1 LRRAALLFAAIAD
14 LSLAPRELQGRQR
27 EGCRSATGGRSV
39 HNDRR
44 AVVKGLGAL
53 AALAATPGI
62 VRAQAPLPKAVPDF
76 PDSGKFQTGD
86 LLWPKKKG
94 AFVPRTR
101 SVGAPPPSEER
112 KTWEAERQ
120 RALSEPQRAGLS
132 PEVAEKLKGMRF
144 DEFERLYHS
153 GAAQPAPG
161 QAPATRGLLGDTIS
175 VGHVGLIEVGANGI
189 AYVIEATPQGP
200 GSASGVIRTRYADWL
215 NAYANI
221 QVWHGRWAGLD
232 EQMRAG
238 VVKAALA
245 QIGKPYDFFNFDLN
259 DDSGFYC
266 SKLVW
271 QCLWRTAKIAAD
283 DNPDPQRGKWFP
295 PWFSPKA
302 LIAVKRVSVLHKPGD
317 Y

>member
-1 LRRAALLFAAIAD
+1 
-14 LSLAPRELQGRQR
+14 
-27 EGCRSATGGRSV
+27 V
-39 HNDRR
+39 HHDRR
-44 AVVKGLGAL
+44 TVVKGLGAL
-53 AALAATPGI
+53 SAALAAGASPA
-62 VRAQAPLPKAVPDF
+62 VAQTPLPKSVADF
-76 PDSGKFQTGD
+76 PDSQKFQTGD

-101 SVGAPPPSEER
+101 SAGAAPQNEER
-112 KTWEAERQ
+112 KTWEASRQ
-120 RALSEPQRAGLS
+120 RALSDPGQAGVS
-132 PEVAEKLKGMRF
+132 PEVAEKLKAMRF

-153 GAAQPAPG
+153 GATQQPAAPG
-161 QAPATRGLLGDTIS
+161 TRGALADTIS

-200 GSASGVIRTRYADWL
+200 SGAAGVIRTRYADWL
-215 NAYANI
+215 AAYANI
-221 QVWHGRWAGLD
+221 QVWHGRLRSLD
-232 EQMRAG
+232 ASGRAR
-238 VVKAALA
+238 VVEAALA

-259 DDSGFYC
+259 DDRGFYC

-271 QCLWRTAKIAAD
+271 QCTWRAAKVAVD

-302 LIAVKRVSVLHKPGD
+302 LIGLKRIEVLHKPGE

>member
-1 LRRAALLFAAIAD
+1 VHHNRRAFV
-14 LSLAPRELQGRQR
+14 
-27 EGCRSATGGRSV
+27 T
-39 HNDRR
+39 
-44 AVVKGLGAL
+44 GLGAL
-53 AALAATPGI
+53 TALMTAPP
-62 VRAQAPLPKAVPDF
+62 VVSAQAPLPKAVPDF
-76 PDSGKFQTGD
+76 PDSQKFQTGD

-101 SVGAPPPSEER
+101 SIGAAPPNAER

-132 PEVAEKLKGMRF
+132 PEVAEKLKTMRF
-144 DEFERLYHS
+144 DEFERIYHS
-153 GAAQPAPG
+153 GGAAPPQG
-161 QAPATRGLLGDTIS
+161 QATRGLLGDTVS
-175 VGHVGLIEVGANGI
+175 VGHVGIIEVGANGI

-200 GSASGVIRTRYADWL
+200 GNASGVIRTRYADWL

-221 QVWHGRWAGLD
+221 QVWHGRLNGLD
-232 EQMRAG
+232 QTTRAAI
-238 VVKAALA
+238 VKAAQG

-271 QCLWRTAKIAAD
+271 QCVWRTAKVAAD

-302 LIAVKRVSVLHKPGD
+302 LIGVKRITVLHKPGE

>member
-1 LRRAALLFAAIAD
+1 V
-14 LSLAPRELQGRQR
+14 Q
-27 EGCRSATGGRSV
+27 
-39 HNDRR
+39 HDRR
-44 AVVKGLGAL
+44 AIVKGLGAL
-53 AALAATPGI
+53 AATVTAPA
-62 VRAQAPLPKAVPDF
+62 VASAQAPLPKAVPDF
-76 PDSGKFQTGD
+76 PDSQKFQTGD

-94 AFVPRTR
+94 AYVPRTR
-101 SVGAPPPSEER
+101 SVGAAPPNEER

-132 PEVAEKLKGMRF
+132 PEVAEKLKTMRF

-153 GAAQPAPG
+153 SGAAPPSQG
-161 QAPATRGLLGDTIS
+161 QATRGLLGDTIS
-175 VGHVGLIEVGANGI
+175 VGHVGIIEVGANGI

-200 GSASGVIRTRYADWL
+200 GNASGVIRTRYADWL

-221 QVWHGRWAGLD
+221 QVWHGRLSALD
-232 EQMRAG
+232 ESARAG

-302 LIAVKRVSVLHKPGD
+302 LIGVKRLTVLHKPGE